1 MSITMNTTKT
11 MNAMIPNHL
20 LGPDQITSPGEEFH
34 SSAEKFGELIKHAI
48 KNDSTFYL
56 FSPDETTSNKLTTAY
71 DATARA
77 WNLPKESWDLPE
89 SASGRI
95 VELLSENVLLATM
108 IGHVLSGG
116 QGMMTSYESFFSIV
130 TSQLFQYLK
139 FLDQSKTVSWRD
151 PVPALSLLST
161 STCWRQDHNGFSHQS
176 TALISALLSQP
187 SNLSN
192 VLFPVDDVATAACF
206 NFMYSSRNVV
216 NLTTFNK
223 TNEPR
228 WIDRNHA
235 KFQYEHGASIFGFAS
250 DDDDNPDY
258 IFTAA
263 GDIMTREAIYALNIL
278 REDIKDRRFRFIGIN
293 ALSYSAIG
301 TTDHKMPQNIFDEYF
316 TTDKPIIANFHG
328 YPDAL
333 RAILINYA
341 DNQRLSIHG
350 FNERGSTTTPF
361 EMLRL
366 NGASRYDLALD
377 VARRENR
384 SDLIEKYQNILN
396 QNADHA
402 RATGEDLINMV

>member
-1 MSITMNTTKT
+1 MSMTNL
-11 MNAMIPNHL
+11 PDGL
-20 LGPDQITSPGEEFH
+20 LGPEEIKNPGEEFN
-34 SSAEKFGELIKHAI
+34 SSAEKFGELIKYAI
-48 KNDSTFYL
+48 KNDSSFYL
-56 FSPDETTSNKLTTAY
+56 FSPDETTSNKLYAAF
-71 DATARA
+71 DAASRA
-77 WNLPKESWDLPE
+77 WDLPKRPWDLPE
-89 SASGRI
+89 SESGRI
-95 VELLSENVLLATM
+95 VELLSENVLFATLV
-108 IGHVLSGG
+108 GHVLSGG

-139 FLDQSKTVSWRD
+139 FLDQSKKVSWRE
-151 PVPALSLLST
+151 PVPGLNLLST

-176 TALISALLSQP
+176 PALISTLLSQP
-187 SNLSN
+187 NNLTN
-192 VLFPVDDVATAACF
+192 VLFPVDDVAIAACF
-206 NFMYSSRNVV
+206 KFMYSSKNVV

-235 KFQYEHGASIFGFAS
+235 AFQYQHGASIFGFAS
-250 DDDDNPDY
+250 DDNPDY

-278 REDIKDRRFRFIGIN
+278 REDIPGRRFRFVGIN

-301 TTDHKMPQNIFDEYF
+301 TTDAKMSQEIFDDYF
-316 TTDKPIIANFHG
+316 TTGKPIIANFHG

-333 RAILINYA
+333 RAILVNYA
-341 DNQRLSIHG
+341 DNQRLSVHG

-366 NGASRYDLALD
+366 NGTSRYDLAID
-377 VARRENR
+377 IAKRENR
-384 SDLIEKYQNILN
+384 PDLVEKYRNIIQ